1 MSLATSPTTNIHH
14 LPTATSLDGMSY
26 QDGLE
31 AAVLNSTNYYRS
43 QHQASNLTWDSALAD
58 YAQDYSKN
66 CKWEHSGG
74 EYGENLAQ
82 GYLNPTIAIDAW
94 AGEEADYNYNKPK
107 FQESTGHFTQLVWQ
121 NTTSVGCGASY
132 CRSTGDESVS
142 GWFLVCEYNP
152 PGNVKGNF
160 RQQVS
165 KPGEDE
171 EGDPGLG
178 AAASERKG
186 LRRMLGVLAAAYVL
200 LAVCV

>member
-1 MSLATSPTTNIHH
+1 
-14 LPTATSLDGMSY
+14 MSY
-26 QDGLE
+26 QDGLKT
-31 AAVLNSTNYYRS
+31 AVLNSTNYHRS
-43 QHQASNLTWDSALAD
+43 QHQASNLTWDSTLAD

-66 CKWEHSGG
+66 CKWEHSVFGTKPRSGG
-74 EYGENLAQ
+74 QYGENLAQ
-82 GYLNPTIAIDAW
+82 GYLSPTIAVDAW
-94 AGEEADYNYNKPK
+94 AGEEADYNYNKPQ

-178 AAASERKG
+178 AAASDRKG
-186 LRRMLGVLAAAYVL
+186 LRRVLGGLATAYVL